1 MEIYERINKLI
12 KAKKITK
19 RRFSEILR
27 DLEPKLKST
36 GETPTEKTIYK
47 YLSGDISIPIEL
59 ISYIAEALNISEQ
72 ELFDTNLNTKLKL
85 YKYIVNSVDTE
96 QLSYLQ
102 NISSNASVVNS
113 TKALYGKKQPREENI
128 YDKEEIEKLFSLI
141 EYAPKELIEKITKRL
156 EEIKRITLES
166 I

>member
-1 MEIYERINKLI
+1 MEIYERINGLI

-85 YKYIVNSVDTE
+85 YKYIVNTVNIE

-113 TKALYGKKQPREENI
+113 TKALYGTKEENI

>member
-113 TKALYGKKQPREENI
+113 TKALYDKKQPKEENI
-128 YDKEEIEKLFSLI
+128 YDNEEIEKLFSLI

-156 EEIKRITLES
+156 EEIKRITLER